1 MIWRWFWREWRS
13 PSLLIVWLALTLAV
27 ACVLAL
33 GSISDRMEK
42 GLSQQSRDFIAADRV
57 LRSAHPITEAWL
69 QDAEKQGLKV
79 SRQLSFM
86 TMTFAG
92 SVDDNTPPQL
102 ADVKATDVA
111 YPLYG
116 DLQTQPPGIKPEPGT
131 VLAAPRLMALLNI
144 KVGDNLEVGDA
155 TFKVAGEIIQEP
167 DSGFNPFQT
176 APRLIMNL
184 ADVPKTG
191 AVQPGSRLTYRYM
204 FAGSPESIATYGE
217 AIKGLLKPDQRWYG
231 MEDSEGALGKSLQ
244 RSQQFLLLSALLTL
258 MLSIAA
264 VAVAMGHYCRSR
276 YDLVAVLKTLGAGR
290 RSLQKLIIGQWV
302 AVLLLAAVSGSIIG
316 LGFEAL
322 LMKMLA
328 PVLPAAL
335 PPSGIWP
342 WIWSMGSLVV
352 ISLLVGAR
360 PYKQLLATQPLRV
373 LRNDVVANVWP
384 LRWFIPVMLVII
396 VSLLAALVGGSTLLW
411 SLLAGVVVLSLLLGA
426 IGWGSLLLLRR
437 LTVRSLSLRLA
448 INRLVRQ
455 PWVTLSQLA
464 AFSMS
469 FMLLALLLVLR
480 GDLLSRWE
488 QQLPPDSPNYF
499 LLNIT
504 KDQIPQVTD
513 FLRQHHAEPEQF
525 YPIVRVRLT
534 HINQQV
540 ATDIIKPDDAAGE
553 AVNRELNLTWMDGL
567 PDHNPL
573 VAGDGPPKAGEV
585 SIDEGLAGRMGVKL
599 GDSVTFSG
607 DTQEFSAKVTSL
619 RKVDWD
625 SLRPNFYFIFPPG
638 ALDAQPQSWL
648 TSFRYQGDGQAI
660 TQLNRQFPTLSLLDI
675 GSILKQVGQVLQQVS
690 RALEVMVI
698 LVMLCGGLLL
708 LAQIQVGMRQRRQE
722 LIVYRTLGASKKLLR
737 GTLWC
742 EFAVLGLVAGIAAAV
757 GAEAALWLLTRKVFD
772 FPWEPNIVLWWSVP
786 LVSAVLLS
794 LCGGWMGVRLLR
806 GRALFKAYG
815 G

>member
-1 MIWRWFWREWRS
+1 MIWRWFWREWRQ

-27 ACVLAL
+27 SCVLAL

-69 QDAEKQGLKV
+69 QDAQKQGLKV
-79 SRQLSFM
+79 SRQMSFM

-92 SVDDNTPPQL
+92 DTPQL
-102 ADVKATDVA
+102 ADVKATDPV

-116 DLQTQPPGIKPEPGT
+116 DLQTQPPGVKPEPGT
-131 VLAAPRLMALLNI
+131 VLAAPRLMALLNV
-144 KVGDNLEVGDA
+144 KVGDNIEVGDA
-155 TFKVAGEIIQEP
+155 TLKIAGEIIQEP

-184 ADVPKTG
+184 DDVPKTG
-191 AVQPGSRLTYRYM
+191 AIQPGSRLTYRYM
-204 FAGSPESIATYGE
+204 FAGSPENIQVYGE

-276 YDLVAVLKTLGAGR
+276 YDLVAVLKTLGAGKKALR
-290 RSLQKLIIGQWV
+290 RLIIGQWLS
-302 AVLLLAAVSGSIIG
+302 VLLLAAVCGSVIG
-316 LGFEAL
+316 LLFEAM

-328 PVLPAAL
+328 PVLPSAL

-384 LRWFIPVMLVII
+384 LRWFIPVMLVI
-396 VSLLAALVGGSTLLW
+396 VVGLLAALVGGSTLLW

-437 LTVRSLSLRLA
+437 ISVGNLSLRLA
-448 INRLVRQ
+448 VNRLVRQ

-480 GDLLSRWE
+480 GDLLDRWE

-504 KDQIPQVTD
+504 KDQVPQVTD
-513 FLRQHHAEPEQF
+513 FLRQHQAEPEAF
-525 YPIVRVRLT
+525 YPIIRVRLT
-534 HINQQV
+534 GINQQV

-553 AVNRELNLTWMDGL
+553 AVNRELNLTWMQGL

-573 VAGDGPPKAGEV
+573 VAGDGPPKDGEV
-585 SIDEGLAGRMGVKL
+585 SIDEGLAGRLGVKM
-599 GDSVTFSG
+599 GDTLTFSG
-607 DTQEFSAKVTSL
+607 DTQEFSAKISSL

-648 TSFRYQGDGQAI
+648 TSFRYHGDGKTI

-737 GTLWC
+737 STLWC

-757 GAEAALWLLTRKVFD
+757 GAEAALWILQRKVFD
-772 FPWEPNIVLWWSVP
+772 FPWEPNMILWWSVP
-786 LVSAVLLS
+786 LISALLLS

-806 GRALFKAYG
+806 GRALFRGYNG
-815 G
+815 